1 MRLVAFSPRLAG
13 LAAELL
19 GEPAIRI
26 YRDKYR
32 GVDPGTGSWQGR
44 CLCPR
49 DHDLQRYRGAL
60 TWDSPDP
67 NDVSRCSTTTSA
79 FYNTR
84 TITTG
89 AEVSLWI
96 WQQYLDTNDL
106 SFLRQNFPLMAAAA
120 QFLLSYTTGATD
132 GLLHTYPSNAHESQW
147 DVHDPTTDIAAET
160 ARDCGRRIAHQAHA
174 DLMVN
179 VLAVR
184 FRESHK
190 TAPCITA
197 SSMSAT
203 YYSKQHVGDR
213 GSVDQDS
220 LGKQATEVASSGG
233 LDVLAK
239 PLANGDVS
247 VVLFNENSSTATIS
261 TTAGAISKTG
271 ASSYTLTNLWTGATS
286 TTTGSI
292 RPTPRGPR

>member
-1 MRLVAFSPRLAG
+1 VP
-13 LAAELL
+13 
-19 GEPAIRI
+19 
-26 YRDKYR
+26 
-32 GVDPGTGSWQGR
+32 
-44 CLCPR
+44 
-49 DHDLQRYRGAL
+49 
-60 TWDSPDP
+60 
-67 NDVSRCSTTTSA
+67 RCSTTTSA

-174 DLMVN
+174 DPDGKRARGPVSRKSQNSTM
-179 VLAVR
+179 
-184 FRESHK
+184 
-190 TAPCITA
+190 
-197 SSMSAT
+197 

-286 TTTGSI
+286 TTTGGI